1 MAAKRSTNVRAAMGR
16 VLRPATMPALA
27 LPLLRGEVIHVGPG
41 RAVEI
46 RFDDGTHHEARCA
59 RPIDPLWLAAALE
72 QVGPV
77 PVGLT
82 EAQGGWWITAVLDGP
97 EFEPVLADVEVNAR
111 NISFTTTGEMQLEA
125 ERVGI
130 SSQRSRM
137 LVTKES
143 IEIRADDV
151 TTRARRTNRV
161 KGGVVRIN

>member
-1 MAAKRSTNVRAAMGR
+1 MAARRSTNERPVMRR
-16 VLRPATMPALA
+16 VPRLA
-27 LPLLRGEVIHVGPG
+27 NTLAGMLPIVQGDVISVGPG
-41 RAVEI
+41 RAAQVT
-46 RFDDGTHHEARCA
+46 FGNGAQQEARCA

-82 EAQGGWWITAVLDGP
+82 ENQDGWWITAVMDGP
-97 EFEPVLADVEVNAR
+97 EFDTVLADVELTGR
-111 NISFTTTGEMQLEA
+111 NISVTMSGEVRFEA

-137 LVTKES
+137 LVTEQA

>member
-1 MAAKRSTNVRAAMGR
+1 MAARRSTNARAAMSH
-16 VLRPATMPALA
+16 VLRPASTPGPAL
-27 LPLLRGEVIHVGPG
+27 PMVRGEVISVGPG
-41 RAVEI
+41 RAAQVTFEN
-46 RFDDGTHHEARCA
+46 GTYREARCA

-82 EAQGGWWITAVLDGP
+82 EAQDGWWITAVMDGP
-97 EFEPVLADVEVNAR
+97 EFDSVLADVELTGR
-111 NISFTTTGEMQLEA
+111 SFLVTTTGEVRLEA

-137 LVTKES
+137 LVTQDA

>member
-1 MAAKRSTNVRAAMGR
+1 MVRG
-16 VLRPATMPALA
+16 L
-27 LPLLRGEVIHVGPG
+27 VISVGPG
-41 RAVEI
+41 RAAQVTLEN
-46 RFDDGTHHEARCA
+46 GAHQEARCA

-82 EAQGGWWITAVLDGP
+82 EAQDGWWITVIMDGP
-97 EFEPVLADVEVNAR
+97 EFDSVLADVELTGR
-111 NISFTTTGEMQLEA
+111 NISVTTTGEMRLEG
-125 ERVGI
+125 ERIGI

-137 LVTKES
+137 MVTEEA

>member
-1 MAAKRSTNVRAAMGR
+1 MALRRSTNI
-16 VLRPATMPALA
+16 RPAMRRVSRPASTPAPALA
-27 LPLLRGEVIHVGPG
+27 MVRGEVVSVGPG
-41 RAVEI
+41 RAAQVTFES
-46 RFDDGTHHEARCA
+46 GTRKQVRCA
-59 RPIDPLWLAAALE
+59 RPIDPGWLAAALE

-82 EAQGGWWITAVLDGP
+82 EARDGWWITAVMDGP
-97 EFEPVLADVEVNAR
+97 EFESVVADVELIGR
-111 NISFTTTGEMQLEA
+111 SISLTATGEVRLEA

-130 SSQRSRM
+130 CSRRSRV
-137 LVTKES
+137 LVTGEA

>member
-1 MAAKRSTNVRAAMGR
+1 MPVRRSTNASAVMRR
-16 VLRPATMPALA
+16 ILRPASTPAPALTMA
-27 LPLLRGEVIHVGPG
+27 WEVIRVGPG
-41 RAVEI
+41 RAAEVTFEN
-46 RFDDGTHHEARCA
+46 GTHQEARCA

-82 EAQGGWWITAVLDGP
+82 EAQDGWWITAVMDGP
-97 EFEPVLADVEVNAR
+97 EFGSVLAEVELTGS
-111 NISFTTTGEMQLEA
+111 NISLTTTGELRLEA

-137 LVTKES
+137 LVTEEA

>member
-1 MAAKRSTNVRAAMGR
+1 MASRRSTNLRASLRR
-16 VLRPATMPALA
+16 VPRPTGTPAPTLA
-27 LPLLRGEVIHVGPG
+27 IVLGEVVSVGPG
-41 RAVEI
+41 RTAQVSV
-46 RFDDGTHHEARCA
+46 DDGTHHQARCA

-77 PVGLT
+77 PVGLI
-82 EAQGGWWITAVLDGP
+82 EAQHGWWIAVVMDGP
-97 EFEPVLADVEVNAR
+97 EFDSVVADLELTAR
-111 NISFTTTGEMQLEA
+111 NISLTTTGEVRLEA

-137 LVTKES
+137 LVTGEA

>member
-1 MAAKRSTNVRAAMGR
+1 MRRIP
-16 VLRPATMPALA
+16 RPASTPAPAL
-27 LPLLRGEVIHVGPG
+27 PMVRGKVVSVGPG
-41 RAVEI
+41 RAAQVTFEAGP
-46 RFDDGTHHEARCA
+46 RQEARCA
-59 RPIDPLWLAAALE
+59 RPIDPGWLAAALE

-82 EAQGGWWITAVLDGP
+82 EARDGWWITAVMDGP
-97 EFEPVLADVEVNAR
+97 EFDAVLADVELTGR
-111 NISFTTTGEMQLEA
+111 SISLTTTGEVRLEA

-130 SSQRSRM
+130 SSRRSRL
-137 LVTKES
+137 LVTEEA